1 MTVLFSPNMSPSKP
15 CPKAA
20 HCFLSRD
27 FDFDRGTRL
36 QRRLPS
42 IRLRFPGVLNFGV
55 GVEAGDQALKKV

>member
-27 FDFDRGTRL
+27 FDRGARL

-55 GVEAGDQALKKV
+55 GVEADDQALKKV